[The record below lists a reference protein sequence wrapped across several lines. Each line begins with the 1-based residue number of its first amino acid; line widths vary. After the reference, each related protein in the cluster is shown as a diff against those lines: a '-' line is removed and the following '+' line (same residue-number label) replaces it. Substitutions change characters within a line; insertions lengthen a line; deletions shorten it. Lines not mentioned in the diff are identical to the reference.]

1 MTIFITSLRPF
12 GRLSACDGMA
22 RVATPADETRIEIDH
37 RAVTANMMD
46 NRDMTA
52 AAPVEHSHGPRDRPG
67 GVAPVQIGL
76 GES

>member
-1 MTIFITSLRPF
+1 
-12 GRLSACDGMA
+12 
-22 RVATPADETRIEIDH
+22 
-37 RAVTANMMD
+37 MMD